1 MYFLTDLK
9 GTIRTDDATER
20 NCNLP
25 RGSFAFCPPGITL
38 RCNLT
43 AGRYIQILQN
53 RLNYLDPVSDV
64 RGITPLRLT
73 PRYPLYDPLVSQ
85 IALSIGKEIEARTP
99 DYVLMGALN
108 TALAV
113 QITRLCC
120 AATNVMRI
128 PSHGLSRERLK
139 QVYDYVEAHLNRRL
153 RLPDLASITG
163 LSIYHFSRSFKQA
176 AGIGPQ
182 RYIIQ
187 RRLERAKKLIQRTNQ
202 PLAMIARE
210 VGFLDQ
216 SHLTAAFRREIG
228 ITPSRYRAAAL

>member
-25 RGSFAFCPPGITL
+25 RGSFAFCPPGTTL

-43 AGRYIQILQN
+43 AGRYIQIMQN
-53 RLNYLDPVSDV
+53 RLSYLDLTSDIC
-64 RGITPLRLT
+64 GITPLRLT
-73 PRYPLYDPLVSQ
+73 LRYPLYDPLVSQ
-85 IALSIGKEIEARTP
+85 IALSIGKELEARTP
-99 DYVLMGALN
+99 DYILMGALN

-113 QITRLCC
+113 QITRLCR
-120 AATNVMRI
+120 AATNVI

-153 RLPDLASITG
+153 RLPKLASITG

-187 RRLERAKKLIQRTNQ
+187 RRLERAKTLIRRTNR

-228 ITPSRYRAAAL
+228 ITPGRYRAAAF